1 VTANLEQAA
10 AYSVLVDGSELSQ
23 EQNDRLKEIR
33 VVDYLRLPDVCTI
46 EASYPRGD
54 GVDTQPFEIG
64 KPIEVRLGAVSER
77 VPRTLF
83 KGEVVTLEPTFGAGG
98 CSVTMR
104 AYDRSHVLH
113 RSRRVRTFQNQTT
126 SDIVQKVV
134 TAAGLVAKCEAS
146 GEPHEFVQQDNE
158 TDWDFI
164 WRLTDR
170 AGLEFVID
178 GEVGE
183 LRKPSAEGAL
193 DLHWPDTLRSFSP
206 RVTAV
211 QQVQEVTLRA
221 HNPKTKQ
228 VIEAT
233 ATRPQQIAQIGM
245 TRASVT
251 VFDDATLHVAT
262 EPVHT
267 QGEAKNLAQALLDKL
282 ANGYIA
288 ADGVAPGNPRIR
300 AGATVNVT
308 GVGTKFSGT
317 YRVAHSMHVLRVGA
331 YETRFANSPSHTV
344 SATLGSD
351 TSAGPSFGAHLV
363 LGIVT
368 NNNDPEGLG
377 RVRVSYPALGDEHEG
392 AWARI
397 AAVSAGADR
406 GLLMLPVIGEEVL
419 VGFEHQDTRRPYVLG
434 SLFNGKD
441 KPGDNLLQDNDGSFA
456 LHSDKKIFI
465 ESDGDHTLHSAA
477 KLHVTVDDNVDEDF
491 KKDWANKTG
500 GSASLK
506 ATQSFGVDGQSVTIS
521 GVSMVELKC
530 GGSSIQ
536 LSPSGVRISGPMITL
551 G

>member
-1 VTANLEQAA
+1 MTSNLQQAA

-46 EASYPRGD
+46 EASYPRGE

-64 KPIEVRLGAVSER
+64 KPLEVRLGAVSER
-77 VPRTLF
+77 LPQTLF
-83 KGEVVTLEPTFGAGG
+83 KGEIVTLEPTFGAGG

-113 RSRRVRTFQNQTT
+113 RARRVRTFQNQTT
-126 SDIVQKVV
+126 SDIVKKVL
-134 TAAGLVAKCEAS
+134 TEAGLVAKCEAS

-164 WRLTDR
+164 WRLADR
-170 AGLEFVID
+170 AGLEFIID
-178 GEVGE
+178 GEIGE
-183 LRKPSAEGAL
+183 LRKPTAEGAL

-221 HNPKTKQ
+221 HDPKTKR
-228 VIEAT
+228 VIEAS
-233 ATRPQQIAQIGM
+233 ATRPAQIAQIGM
-245 TRASVT
+245 SRESVT
-251 VFDDATLHVAT
+251 VFDDATIHVAT

-267 QGEAKNLAQALLDKL
+267 QGEANDLAQALLDKL

-288 ADGVAPGNPRIR
+288 ADGLAPGNPRIR
-300 AGATVNVT
+300 AGAAVNIT
-308 GVGTKFSGT
+308 GIGAKFSGT

-331 YETRFANSPSHTV
+331 YETRFANSASHTV
-344 SATLGSD
+344 SATVGA
-351 TSAGPSFGAHLV
+351 TPGPAFGAHLV
-363 LGIVT
+363 LGVVT

-377 RVRVSYPALGDEHEG
+377 RVRVSFPALGDEHES

-397 AAVSAGADR
+397 AAVSAGSNR
-406 GLLMLPVIGEEVL
+406 GLLMLPVVGEEVL

-434 SLFNGKD
+434 SLFNGRE
-441 KPGDNLLQDNDGSFA
+441 KPGDDLLQGKDGSFA

-465 ESDGDHTLHSAA
+465 ESDGDHSLHSGAQ
-477 KLHVTVDDNVDEDF
+477 LQVTVDGNVDESF
-491 KKDWANKTG
+491 KRNWANKTS
-500 GSASLK
+500 GSASLQ
-506 ATQSFGVDGQSVTIS
+506 ATQSFEINGQSVKIS
-521 GVSMVELKC
+521 GTTMLELTC
-530 GGSSIQ
+530 GGASIQ

>member
-1 VTANLEQAA
+1 MSPNLQQAA

-33 VVDYLRLPDVCTI
+33 VVDFLRLPDVCTI
-46 EASYPRGD
+46 DASYPKGD
-54 GVDTQPFEIG
+54 GVDSQPFEIG
-64 KPIEVRLGAVSER
+64 KPVEVRLGAAAER
-77 VPRTLF
+77 TPQTLF
-83 KGEVVTLEPTFGAGG
+83 KGEIVALEPTFGAGG

-104 AYDRSHVLH
+104 AYDKSHVLH
-113 RSRRVRTFQNQTT
+113 RSRHVRTFQNQTT
-126 SDIVQKVV
+126 SDIVTKVL
-134 TAAGLVAKCEAS
+134 TEAGLTAKCDAS
-146 GEPHEFVQQDNE
+146 GAPHEFVQQDNE

-170 AGLEFVID
+170 AGMEFVID

-183 LRKPSAEGAL
+183 LRKPTAEGAV

-221 HNPKTKQ
+221 HDPKTKQ
-228 VIEAT
+228 VIAAS
-233 ATRPQQIAQIGM
+233 ATRPEQVAQIGM
-245 TRASVT
+245 RRDSVT
-251 VFDDATLHVAT
+251 VFDDASIHIAT

-267 QGEAKNLAQALLDKL
+267 QGEATALAQALLDKL
-282 ANGYIA
+282 ANGYVA
-288 ADGVAPGNPRIR
+288 ADGIAPGNPRIR
-300 AGATVNVT
+300 AGATVNVS
-308 GVGTKFSGT
+308 GIGTRFSGT

-344 SATLGSD
+344 TGTVGTGAD
-351 TSAGPSFGAHLV
+351 APRFGAHLV

-377 RVRVSYPALGDEHEG
+377 RVRVSFPALGDELES

-397 AAVSAGADR
+397 AATSAGDKR
-406 GLLMLPVIGEEVL
+406 GLLMLPVVGEEVL

-441 KPGDNLLQDNDGSFA
+441 QPGDDLLQEKDGSFA
-456 LHSDKKIFI
+456 LHSDAKIFV
-465 ESDGDHTLHSAA
+465 ESAGDHTLHSAG
-477 KLHVTVDDNVDEDF
+477 KLLVEIDGEVNENF
-491 KKDWANKTG
+491 KADWTNSTG
-500 GSASLK
+500 GGASLK
-506 ATQSFGVDGQSVTIS
+506 ATRTFEVEGQSVTIT
-521 GVSMVELKC
+521 GQTTLELKC
-530 GGSSIQ
+530 GAASIQ
-536 LSPSGVRISGPMITL
+536 LSSAGVKISGPTINI